1 MTAEEPGRG
10 SLPVK
15 WMRDAGAGPLQRLVA
30 DQRVLFV
37 LVGGA
42 NTAFSTALYAALVL
56 LLGKQVPATV
66 SLCIAW
72 LISVVAVFFVYRR
85 LVFRVQGNGWRD
97 FFRFCS
103 VNLTSLGIN
112 AGLLALLADVLGWPP
127 IPTQIG
133 ITVIVVVFNYF
144 GHKYFSFKR
153 T

>member
-1 MTAEEPGRG
+1 MTAERPG
-10 SLPVK
+10 SDPLPMK
-15 WMRDAGAGPLQRLVA
+15 WMQGAGAGPLQRLVG

-42 NTAFSTALYAALVL
+42 NTVFSTLLYAALVV
-56 LLGKQVPATV
+56 LLGKEMPATV

-133 ITVIVVVFNYF
+133 ITLVVVVFNYF
-144 GHKYFSFKR
+144 GHKYFSFRR